1 MNDDQDRELFGLPP
15 SRQQRTP
22 LKALEALGDENF
34 THTMS
39 GRQLPFLRGPVR
51 RGRGV

>member
-22 LKALEALGDENF
+22 LKALEALGMK
-34 THTMS
+34 TSLT
-39 GRQLPFLRGPVR
+39 P
-51 RGRGV
+51 